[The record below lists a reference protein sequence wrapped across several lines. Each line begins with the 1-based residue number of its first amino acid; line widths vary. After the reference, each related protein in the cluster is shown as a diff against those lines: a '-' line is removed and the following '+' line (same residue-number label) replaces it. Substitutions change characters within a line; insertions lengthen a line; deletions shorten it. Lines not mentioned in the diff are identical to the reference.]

1 MTEISP
7 SPAPFAPDVLNLDA
21 GARRI
26 RLDGRNPAFFSQPN
40 AVYAALHAT
49 CPTFYWEEQ
58 RQWFFTGYDHVNAL
72 LRDRRFGRQI
82 LHIASREELGLPEP
96 CAHTQNFDLAERH
109 SLLEIEP
116 PEHTRLRTLVN
127 RAFVSRHVEKMTSE
141 IEDLANRLIDGFV
154 AEGETELLSTFADI
168 IPVTMIARMIGIP
181 EEMGPQLLKWSH
193 DYVGMYMFK
202 RSRADE
208 EAADRSAKEFADY
221 VKTVIAERR
230 QNPRDD
236 LLSHMIHTEH
246 KGQYLSDDELVST
259 TIVLLNAGH
268 EATVHQIGNSVRV
281 ILESGLDPAVM
292 FADAKATE
300 RTVEE
305 TLRICAPVHI
315 FQRWALEDV
324 EVDGVSLKRGDK
336 VSLILAAA
344 NLDPNKFS
352 DPLTFKPD
360 RNEGANL
367 SFGAGIHFC
376 IGAPLARLELNIV
389 LPLLFRRLAGLRIPR
404 PPVVKDVYHFHGLE
418 RLDLA
423 WG

>member
-1 MTEISP
+1 MNHLPFLSID
-7 SPAPFAPDVLNLDA
+7 PATRSVS
-21 GARRI
+21 
-26 RLDGRNPAFFSQPN
+26 LDGRDPAFYSDPN
-40 AVYAALHAT
+40 RAYAALHAA
-49 CPTFYWEEQ
+49 CPTFYWQEQ
-58 RQWFFTGYDHVNAL
+58 KLWFFTGYDRVNSL

-82 LHIASREELGLPEP
+82 LHIATREELGMPEP
-96 CAHTQNFDLAERH
+96 AAHTRHFDAAEAH
-109 SLLEIEP
+109 SLLELEP

-127 RAFVSRHVEKMTSE
+127 RAFVSRHVERMKPE
-141 IEDLANRLIDGFV
+141 IEDLANRLIDGFEKDGKV
-154 AEGETELLSTFADI
+154 ELLSAFADI

-208 EAADRSAKEFADY
+208 DAADRSAREFADY
-221 VKTVIAERR
+221 VRGMIADRR
-230 QNPRDD
+230 ANPRED

-246 KGQYLSDDELVST
+246 KGQLLTEDELIST

-281 ILESGLDPAVM
+281 ILESGLDPAAM
-292 FADAKATE
+292 FQDETATE

-315 FQRWALEDV
+315 FDRYCLEPA
-324 EVDGVSLKRGDK
+324 EIDGIAFKRGDK
-336 VSLILAAA
+336 VGMILAAA
-344 NLDPNKFS
+344 NLDPLKFA
-352 DPLTFKPD
+352 DPLRFKPERD
-360 RNEGANL
+360 EAPNL

-389 LPLLFRRLAGLRIPR
+389 LPLLFKRLPGLKLAGQPK
-404 PPVVKDVYHFHGLE
+404 VKDVYHFHGLE
-418 RLDLA
+418 RLDLS
-423 WG
+423 W

>member
-1 MTEISP
+1 MSTLPDFLHID
-7 SPAPFAPDVLNLDA
+7 PAS
-21 GARRI
+21 RRVS
-26 RLDGRNPAFFSQPN
+26 LDGRNPAFYGDPN
-40 AVYAALHAT
+40 RVYALLHEY

-58 RQWFFTGYDHVNAL
+58 KQWFFTGYDHVNAL

-82 LHIASREELGLPEP
+82 LHIATREELGLAEPEP
-96 CAHTQNFDLAERH
+96 HLAHFDLAERY
-109 SLLEIEP
+109 SLLELEP

-127 RAFVSRHVEKMTSE
+127 RAFVSRHIERLRPE
-141 IEDLANRLIDGFV
+141 IADLAERLIDGF
-154 AEGETELLSTFADI
+154 EKDGRTELLSSFADI

-181 EEMGPQLLKWSH
+181 DEMGPQLLKWSH

-202 RSRADE
+202 RTAEDE
-208 EAADRSAKEFADY
+208 HAADRSAKEFADY
-221 VKTVIAERR
+221 VKTLIAERR
-230 QNPRDD
+230 KAPRED
-236 LLSHMIHTEH
+236 LLSHMVHTEH

-281 ILESGLDPAVM
+281 ILDSGLAPADM
-292 FADAKATE
+292 FRDEATSE

-324 EVDGVSLKRGDK
+324 EIDGIPFRRGDK

-344 NLDPNKFS
+344 NLDPGKFT
-352 DPLTFKPD
+352 DPLIFKPD
-360 RNEGANL
+360 RQEAPNL

-376 IGAPLARLELNIV
+376 IGAPLARLELNTV
-389 LPLLFRRLAGLRIPR
+389 LPILFRRLPGLQIAETPR
-404 PPVVKDVYHFHGLE
+404 VKDVYHFHGLE
-418 RLDLA
+418 RLDLR
-423 WG
+423 W

>member
-1 MTEISP
+1 MTALPDFLRID
-7 SPAPFAPDVLNLDA
+7 PAT
-21 GARRI
+21 RRVS
-26 RLDGRNPAFFSQPN
+26 LDGRDPAFYSDPN
-40 AVYAALHAT
+40 RVYALLHEH

-58 RQWFFTGYDHVNAL
+58 RQWFFTGYDHVNGL

-82 LHIASREELGLPEP
+82 LHIASREALGLPAP
-96 CAHTQNFDLAERH
+96 QPHLQNFDLAERH

-127 RAFVSRHVEKMTSE
+127 RAFVSRHIERLRPEIAALAEK
-141 IEDLANRLIDGFV
+141 LIDGF
-154 AEGETELLSTFADI
+154 EKDGGTELLSSFADI

-181 EEMGPQLLKWSH
+181 DEMGPQLLAWSH
-193 DYVGMYMFK
+193 AYVGMYMFK
-202 RSRADE
+202 RTREDE
-208 EAADRSAKEFADY
+208 HAADRAAKEFADY
-221 VKTVIAERR
+221 VKGLVAERR
-230 QNPRDD
+230 RAPRED
-236 LLSHMIHTEH
+236 LLTHMIHTEH
-246 KGQYLSDDELVST
+246 RGQYLTDDELVST

-281 ILESGLDPAVM
+281 ILESGRKSGVAPADLFRDEAM
-292 FADAKATE
+292 TE

-324 EVDGVSLKRGDK
+324 EIGGLSFKRGDK

-344 NLDPNKFS
+344 NLDPKKFS
-352 DPLTFKPD
+352 DPLAFKPD
-360 RNEGANL
+360 RQEAPNL

-376 IGAPLARLELNIV
+376 IGAPLARLELNTV
-389 LPLLFRRLAGLRIPR
+389 LPILFKRLPGMRIARAPA
-404 PPVVKDVYHFHGLE
+404 VKDVYHFHGLE

-423 WG
+423 W

>member
-1 MTEISP
+1 MTHL
-7 SPAPFAPDVLNLDA
+7 PFLTIDTATRHVK
-21 GARRI
+21 
-26 RLDGRNPAFFSQPN
+26 LDGRDPAFYSDPN
-40 AVYAALHAT
+40 RVYAALHAA

-58 RQWFFTGYDHVNAL
+58 KQWFFTGYDHVNGL

-82 LHIASREELGLPEP
+82 LHIATREELGMPEP
-96 CAHTQNFDLAERH
+96 CPHTRHFDAAEAH
-109 SLLEIEP
+109 SLLELEP

-127 RAFVSRHVEKMTSE
+127 RAFVSRHVEKMKPE
-141 IEDLANRLIDGFV
+141 IEALANGLIDRFEKDGQ
-154 AEGETELLSTFADI
+154 TELLSTFADI

-208 EAADRSAKEFADY
+208 EAADRSAREFADY
-221 VKTVIAERR
+221 VRGMIAERR
-230 QNPRDD
+230 ANPRDD
-236 LLSHMIHTEH
+236 LLTHMIHTEH
-246 KGQYLSDDELVST
+246 KGQFLTEDELIST

-268 EATVHQIGNSVRV
+268 EATVHQIGNSVRI
-281 ILESGLDPAVM
+281 ILESGLSTTEM
-292 FADAKATE
+292 FRDEAATE

-315 FQRWALEDV
+315 FQRYCLEPA
-324 EVDGVSLKRGDK
+324 EIDGVSFKRGDK

-344 NLDPNKFS
+344 NLDPLKFS
-352 DPLTFKPD
+352 DPLTFRPE
-360 RNEGANL
+360 RNEAPNL

-389 LPLLFRRLAGLRIPR
+389 LPLLFRRLPGLKLAAQPK
-404 PPVVKDVYHFHGLE
+404 VKDVYHFHGLE
-418 RLDLA
+418 RLDLT
-423 WG
+423 W

>member
-1 MTEISP
+1 MKNV
-7 SPAPFAPDVLNLDA
+7 PDFLRIDAEKRVVSLDA
-21 GARRI
+21 
-26 RLDGRNPAFFSQPN
+26 RNPAFYSDPN
-40 AVYAALHAT
+40 AVYAALHAQ

-58 RQWFFTGYDHVNAL
+58 KQWFFTGYDYVNAL

-82 LHIASREELGLPEP
+82 LHVATREELGLPLPLE
-96 CAHTQNFDLAERH
+96 HVRHFDAAERH

-127 RAFVSRHVEKMTSE
+127 RAFVSRHVEKMKPE
-141 IEDLANRLIDGFV
+141 IEVLANGLIDRFEKDGK
-154 AEGETELLSTFADI
+154 TELLSSFADI

-193 DYVGMYMFK
+193 AYVGMYMFK
-202 RSRADE
+202 RTHEDE
-208 EAADRSAKEFADY
+208 LAADIAAKEFADY
-221 VKTVIAERR
+221 VRSVIAQRR
-230 QNPRDD
+230 AEPKDD

-246 KGQYLSDDELVST
+246 KGQYLTDDELIST

-281 ILESGLDPAVM
+281 ILESGSDPALL
-292 FADAKATE
+292 FQDEKSTE

-305 TLRICAPVHI
+305 TLRIGAPVHI
-315 FQRWALEDV
+315 FQRWALEPV
-324 EVDGVSLKRGDK
+324 EIDGVTFRRGDK

-344 NLDPNKFS
+344 NLDPQKFT

-360 RNEGANL
+360 RAEAPNL

-389 LPLLFRRLAGLRIPR
+389 LPLLFKRLPGLRIAE
-404 PPVVKDVYHFHGLE
+404 PPTVKDVYHFHGLE

-423 WG
+423 W

>member
-1 MTEISP
+1 MSSLSSFLRIDPETRRV
-7 SPAPFAPDVLNLDA
+7 FLDA
-21 GARRI
+21 G
-26 RLDGRNPAFFSQPN
+26 DPAFYSEPN
-40 AVYAALHAT
+40 RTYAALHAA
-49 CPTFYWEEQ
+49 CPTFYWVEQ
-58 RQWFFTGYDHVNAL
+58 RQWFCTGYDTVNAL

-82 LHIASREELGLPEP
+82 LHIATREELGMPEP
-96 CAHTQNFDLAERH
+96 LAHTRHFDAAEAH
-109 SLLEIEP
+109 SLLELEP

-127 RAFVSRHVEKMTSE
+127 RAFVSRHIEKMTPE
-141 IEDLANRLIDGFV
+141 IEALANSLIDGF
-154 AEGETELLSTFADI
+154 EKDGRTELLSAFADI

-208 EAADRSAKEFADY
+208 EAADRSAREFADY
-221 VKTVIAERR
+221 VRSMIAARR
-230 QNPRDD
+230 AEPRDD

-246 KGQYLSDDELVST
+246 KGQFLTEDELVST

-281 ILESGLDPAVM
+281 ILESGIEPATLFCDP
-292 FADAKATE
+292 KTTE

-315 FQRWALEDV
+315 FQRYCLEPA
-324 EVDGVSLKRGDK
+324 EVDGVSFKRGDK

-344 NLDPNKFS
+344 NLDPAKFT
-352 DPLTFKPD
+352 DPLTFRPD
-360 RNEGANL
+360 RDEGVNL

-376 IGAPLARLELNIV
+376 IGAPLARLELNLV
-389 LPLLFRRLAGLRIPR
+389 LPILFRRLPGLKLARR
-404 PPVVKDVYHFHGLE
+404 PTVKDVYHFHGLE
-418 RLDLA
+418 RLDLE
-423 WG
+423 W

>member
-1 MTEISP
+1 MTQTLSFLSID
-7 SPAPFAPDVLNLDA
+7 PATRRVSLDA
-21 GARRI
+21 R
-26 RLDGRNPAFFSQPN
+26 DPAFYSDPN
-40 AVYAALHAT
+40 RAYAALHAR

-58 RQWFFTGYDHVNAL
+58 KQWFFTGYDHVNAL

-82 LHIASREELGLPEP
+82 LHIATREEFGMPEP
-96 CAHTQNFDLAERH
+96 AAHTRHFDKAEEH

-127 RAFVSRHVEKMTSE
+127 RAFVSRHVEKMTPE
-141 IEDLANRLIDGFV
+141 IEDLANRLIDNFEKDGK
-154 AEGETELLSTFADI
+154 TELLSTFADI

-202 RSRADE
+202 RTRADE

-221 VKTVIAERR
+221 VRTVIAERR
-230 QNPRDD
+230 AEPRDD

-246 KGQYLSDDELVST
+246 KGQFLTEDELIST

-281 ILESGLDPAVM
+281 ILDSGIDPATL
-292 FADAKATE
+292 FADDKTTE

-315 FQRWALEDV
+315 FQRWCLEPC
-324 EVDGVSLKRGDK
+324 EIDGVSFQRGDK

-344 NLDPNKFS
+344 NLDPQKFPE
-352 DPLTFKPD
+352 PLTFKPARD
-360 RNEGANL
+360 EGANL

-376 IGAPLARLELNIV
+376 IGAPLARLELKIV
-389 LPLLFRRLAGLRIPR
+389 LPLLFKRLPGLKIAET
-404 PPVVKDVYHFHGLE
+404 PPVKDVYHFHGLE
-418 RLDLA
+418 RLDLS
-423 WG
+423 W

>member
-1 MTEISP
+1 MTQDAYFSID
-7 SPAPFAPDVLNLDA
+7 PATRRVSLDA
-21 GARRI
+21 R
-26 RLDGRNPAFFSQPN
+26 DPAFFSDPN
-40 AVYAALHAT
+40 RAYAAIHAA

-58 RQWFFTGYDHVNAL
+58 KQWFFTGYDHVNAL

-82 LHIASREELGLPEP
+82 LHVATREELGLPEP
-96 CAHTQNFDLAERH
+96 AAHTRHFDKAEEH

-127 RAFVSRHVEKMTSE
+127 RAFVSRHVEKMTGE
-141 IEDLANRLIDGFV
+141 IEELANRLIDGF
-154 AEGETELLSTFADI
+154 EKDSKTELLSTFADI

-202 RSRADE
+202 RTRADE

-221 VKTVIAERR
+221 VRSVIAERR
-230 QNPRDD
+230 AEPRDD

-246 KGQYLSDDELVST
+246 KGQFLTEDELIST

-281 ILESGLDPAVM
+281 ILDSGIDPATL
-292 FADAKATE
+292 FTDEKTTE

-315 FQRWALEDV
+315 FQRWCLEPC
-324 EVDGVSLKRGDK
+324 EIDGVSFKRGDK
-336 VSLILAAA
+336 VSMILAAA
-344 NLDPNKFS
+344 NLDPQKFTE
-352 DPLTFKPD
+352 PLTFKPGRD
-360 RNEGANL
+360 EGANL

-389 LPLLFRRLAGLRIPR
+389 LPLLFKRLPGLKIAETPQ
-404 PPVVKDVYHFHGLE
+404 VKDVYHFHGLE
-418 RLDLA
+418 RLDLT
-423 WG
+423 W

>member
-1 MTEISP
+1 MTQIAALSSP
-7 SPAPFAPDVLNLDA
+7 PALTDVLAID
-21 GARRI
+21 RRTRRV

-40 AVYAALHAT
+40 AVYAALHAE

-96 CAHTQNFDLAERH
+96 ADHTRHFDLAERH

-127 RAFVSRHVEKMTSE
+127 RAFVSRHVEKMTGE
-141 IEDLANRLIDGFV
+141 IEDLANRLIDGF
-154 AEGETELLSTFADI
+154 EKDGETELLSRFADI

-230 QNPRDD
+230 ENPRDD

-246 KGQYLSDDELVST
+246 KGQYLTDDELVST

-281 ILESGLDPAVM
+281 ILDSGLDPAAM

-344 NLDPNKFS
+344 NLDPQKFA

-389 LPLLFRRLAGLRIPR
+389 LPLLFRRLPGLRIAR
-404 PPVVKDVYHFHGLE
+404 PPVVKDVYHFHGLA

-423 WG
+423 W

>member
-1 MTEISP
+1 MTDLSFLSIDKAS
-7 SPAPFAPDVLNLDA
+7 
-21 GARRI
+21 RRVS
-26 RLDGRNPAFFSQPN
+26 LDGRNPAFYSDPN
-40 AVYAALHAT
+40 RVYAALHAE
-49 CPTFYWEEQ
+49 CPTFFWEEQ
-58 RQWFFTGYDHVNAL
+58 KQWFVTSYDTVNAL

-82 LHIASREELGLPEP
+82 LHIATREELGMPDP
-96 CAHTQNFDLAERH
+96 AAHTRHFDAAEAH
-109 SLLEIEP
+109 SLLELEP

-127 RAFVSRHVEKMTSE
+127 RAFVSRHVEKMKPE
-141 IEDLANRLIDGFV
+141 IEELANRLIDAFEKDGQ
-154 AEGETELLSTFADI
+154 TELLSTFADI

-202 RSRADE
+202 RTRADE
-208 EAADRSAKEFADY
+208 EAADRSAQEFADY
-221 VKTVIAERR
+221 VRSMIAERR
-230 QNPRDD
+230 ANPQDD

-246 KGQYLSDDELVST
+246 KGQYLTEDELIST

-281 ILESGLDPAVM
+281 ILESGLSPAEM
-292 FADAKATE
+292 FRDEKATE

-315 FQRWALEDV
+315 FQRYCLELA
-324 EVDGVSLKRGDK
+324 EIDGVSFKRGEK
-336 VSLILAAA
+336 VSMILAAA
-344 NLDPNKFS
+344 NLDPGKFT
-352 DPLTFKPD
+352 DPLTFRPERD
-360 RNEGANL
+360 EAPNL

-389 LPLLFRRLAGLRIPR
+389 LPLLFQRLPGMRIAA
-404 PPVVKDVYHFHGLE
+404 PPQVKDVYHFHGLE

-423 WG
+423 W

>member
-1 MTEISP
+1 MTAL
-7 SPAPFAPDVLNLDA
+7 PAFLHIDPAT
-21 GARRI
+21 RRVS
-26 RLDGRNPAFFSQPN
+26 LDGRNPAFYGDPN
-40 AVYAALHAT
+40 RVYALLHEH

-96 CAHTQNFDLAERH
+96 QPHLANFDLAERH

-116 PEHTRLRTLVN
+116 PEHTRLRTMVN
-127 RAFVSRHVEKMTSE
+127 RAFVSRNIERLRPE
-141 IEDLANRLIDGFV
+141 IADLAERLIDGFEK
-154 AEGETELLSTFADI
+154 EGGTELLSSFADI
-168 IPVTMIARMIGIP
+168 IPVTLIGRMIGIP
-181 EEMGPQLLKWSH
+181 DEMGPQLLSWSH
-193 DYVGMYMFK
+193 DYVGIYMFK
-202 RSRADE
+202 RTPEDE
-208 EAADRSAKEFADY
+208 LAADRAAKEFADY
-221 VKTVIAERR
+221 VKTLIAERR
-230 QNPRDD
+230 ATPRED

-246 KGQYLSDDELVST
+246 KGQNLTDDELVST

-281 ILESGLDPAVM
+281 ILESGILPAEM
-292 FADAKATE
+292 FGDEARTE

-324 EVDGVSLKRGDK
+324 EIDGVSLKRGDK

-344 NLDPNKFS
+344 NLDPLKFEE
-352 DPLTFKPD
+352 PLVFKPD
-360 RNEGANL
+360 RAEAPNL

-376 IGAPLARLELNIV
+376 IGAPLARLELNAV
-389 LPLLFRRLAGLRIPR
+389 LPILFRRLPGLRLTETPR
-404 PPVVKDVYHFHGLE
+404 VKDVYHFHGLE

-423 WG
+423 W

>member
-1 MTEISP
+1 MTQTSFLSID
-7 SPAPFAPDVLNLDA
+7 PATRRVSLDA
-21 GARRI
+21 R
-26 RLDGRNPAFFSQPN
+26 DPAFYGDPN
-40 AVYAALHAT
+40 RTYAALHAQ

-58 RQWFFTGYDHVNAL
+58 KQWFFTGYDHVNAL

-82 LHIASREELGLPEP
+82 LHIATREELGMPEP
-96 CAHTQNFDLAERH
+96 AEHTRHFDKAEEH

-127 RAFVSRHVEKMTSE
+127 RAFVSRHVEKMTPE
-141 IEDLANRLIDGFV
+141 IEALANRLIDDFEKDGR
-154 AEGETELLSTFADI
+154 TELLASFADI

-181 EEMGPQLLKWSH
+181 EDMGPQLLKWSH

-202 RSRADE
+202 RTRADE

-221 VKTVIAERR
+221 VREVIADRR
-230 QNPRDD
+230 AEPRDD

-246 KGQYLSDDELVST
+246 KGQFLTEDELIST

-281 ILESGLDPAVM
+281 ILESGIDPSTL
-292 FADAKATE
+292 FTDEKTTE

-315 FQRWALEDV
+315 FQRWCLEPC
-324 EVDGVSLKRGDK
+324 EIDGVSFKRGDK

-344 NLDPNKFS
+344 NLDPQKFP
-352 DPLTFKPD
+352 DPLTFKPGRD
-360 RNEGANL
+360 EGANL

-389 LPLLFRRLAGLRIPR
+389 LPLLFKRLPGLKIAETPT
-404 PPVVKDVYHFHGLE
+404 VKDVYHFHGLE
-418 RLDLA
+418 QLDLT
-423 WG
+423 W

>member
-1 MTEISP
+1 MSEL
-7 SPAPFAPDVLNLDA
+7 PFLSIDRATREVRLDA
-21 GARRI
+21 R
-26 RLDGRNPAFFSQPN
+26 DPAFYCNPN
-40 AVYAALHAT
+40 RAYAALHSA
-49 CPTFYWEEQ
+49 CPTFYWKEQ
-58 RQWFFTGYDHVNAL
+58 RQWFFTSYDHVNAL
-72 LRDRRFGRQI
+72 LRDRRFGRQV
-82 LHIASREELGLPEP
+82 LHVATRDQLGLPTP
-96 CAHTQNFDLAERH
+96 AAHTAHFDKAEEH

-116 PEHTRLRTLVN
+116 PEHTRLRTLIN
-127 RAFVSRHVEKMTSE
+127 RAFVSRHVEKMKPE
-141 IEDLANRLIDGFV
+141 IEELANRLIDGF
-154 AEGETELLSTFADI
+154 GKNGTELLSTFADI

-202 RSRADE
+202 RTRADE

-221 VKTVIAERR
+221 VRKVIAERR
-230 QNPRDD
+230 ALPRDD

-246 KGQYLSDDELVST
+246 KGQFLTEDELVST

-268 EATVHQIGNSVRV
+268 EATVHQIGNSVRI
-281 ILESGLDPAVM
+281 ILESGLDPAVL
-292 FADAKATE
+292 FADESTTE

-305 TLRICAPVHI
+305 TLRLCAPVHI
-315 FQRWALEDV
+315 FERWCLEPV
-324 EVDGVSLKRGDK
+324 EIDGIRFQLGDK
-336 VSLILAAA
+336 VGLILAAA
-344 NLDPNKFS
+344 NLDPLKFS

-389 LPLLFRRLAGLRIPR
+389 LPLLFRRLPNLRIVAA
-404 PPVVKDVYHFHGLE
+404 PVVKDVYHFHGLE

-423 WG
+423 W

>member
-1 MTEISP
+1 MSSLSSFLRIDPETRRV
-7 SPAPFAPDVLNLDA
+7 FLDA
-21 GARRI
+21 R
-26 RLDGRNPAFFSQPN
+26 DPAFYSEPN
-40 AVYAALHAT
+40 RTYAALHAA
-49 CPTFYWEEQ
+49 CPTFYWVEQ
-58 RQWFFTGYDHVNAL
+58 RQWFCTGYDTVNAL

-82 LHIASREELGLPEP
+82 LHIATREELGMPEP
-96 CAHTQNFDLAERH
+96 LAHTRHFDAAEAH
-109 SLLEIEP
+109 SLLELEP

-127 RAFVSRHVEKMTSE
+127 RAFVSRHIEKMTPE
-141 IEDLANRLIDGFV
+141 IEALANSLIDGF
-154 AEGETELLSTFADI
+154 EKNGKTELLTSFADI

-208 EAADRSAKEFADY
+208 EAADRSAREFADY
-221 VKTVIAERR
+221 VRSMIAGRR
-230 QNPRDD
+230 AEPRDD

-246 KGQYLSDDELVST
+246 KGQFLTEDELVST

-281 ILESGLDPAVM
+281 ILESGIEPATLFCDP
-292 FADAKATE
+292 KTTE

-315 FQRWALEDV
+315 FQRYCLEPA
-324 EVDGVSLKRGDK
+324 EVDGVSFKRGDK

-344 NLDPNKFS
+344 NLDPAKFT
-352 DPLTFKPD
+352 DPLTFRPD
-360 RNEGANL
+360 RDEGVNL

-376 IGAPLARLELNIV
+376 IGAPLARLELNLV
-389 LPLLFRRLAGLRIPR
+389 LPILFRRLPGLKLARR
-404 PPVVKDVYHFHGLE
+404 PTVKDVYHFHGLE
-418 RLDLA
+418 RLDLE
-423 WG
+423 W

>member
-1 MTEISP
+1 MTAFP
-7 SPAPFAPDVLNLDA
+7 SFLRIEPATRRVSLDA
-21 GARRI
+21 
-26 RLDGRNPAFFSQPN
+26 RNSAFYGDPN
-40 AVYAALHAT
+40 RFYAALHEH

-58 RQWFFTGYDHVNAL
+58 KQWFFTGYDHVNAL

-82 LHIASREELGLPEP
+82 LHIANREELGLPEP
-96 CAHTQNFDLAERH
+96 QPHLTNFDLAERH
-109 SLLEIEP
+109 SLLELEP

-127 RAFVSRHVEKMTSE
+127 RAFVSRHIERLRPE
-141 IEDLANRLIDGFV
+141 IADLAEDLVDRFEKDGR
-154 AEGETELLSTFADI
+154 TELLSSFADI

-181 EEMGPQLLKWSH
+181 DEMGPQLLKWSH

-202 RSRADE
+202 RSREDE
-208 EAADRSAKEFADY
+208 LAADRSAREFADY
-221 VKTVIAERR
+221 VKMLIAKRR
-230 QNPRDD
+230 TAPRED

-246 KGQYLSDDELVST
+246 KGQFLTDDELVST

-281 ILESGLDPAVM
+281 ILESGLSIADM
-292 FADAKATE
+292 FCDEAATE

-324 EVDGVSLKRGDK
+324 EIDGVSLRRGDK

-344 NLDPNKFS
+344 NLDPQKFS
-352 DPLTFKPD
+352 DPLVFKPE
-360 RNEGANL
+360 RQEAPNL

-376 IGAPLARLELNIV
+376 IGAPLARLELNLV
-389 LPLLFRRLAGLRIPR
+389 LPILFRRLPSLRIAETPR
-404 PPVVKDVYHFHGLE
+404 VKDVYHFHGLE
-418 RLDLA
+418 RLDLV
-423 WG
+423 W

>member
-1 MTEISP
+1 MTQTSFLSID
-7 SPAPFAPDVLNLDA
+7 PATRRVSLDA
-21 GARRI
+21 R
-26 RLDGRNPAFFSQPN
+26 DPAFYGDPN
-40 AVYAALHAT
+40 RAYAALHAQ

-58 RQWFFTGYDHVNAL
+58 KQWFFTGYDHVNAL

-82 LHIASREELGLPEP
+82 LHIATREELGLPEP
-96 CAHTQNFDLAERH
+96 VEHTRHFDKAEEH

-127 RAFVSRHVEKMTSE
+127 RAFVSRHVEKMTPE
-141 IEDLANRLIDGFV
+141 IEALANRLIDDFEKDGK
-154 AEGETELLSTFADI
+154 TELLASFADI

-202 RSRADE
+202 RTRADE

-221 VKTVIAERR
+221 VREVIAERR
-230 QNPRDD
+230 AEPRDD

-246 KGQYLSDDELVST
+246 KGQFLTEDELIST

-281 ILESGLDPAVM
+281 ILESGIDPATL
-292 FADAKATE
+292 FIDEKTTE

-315 FQRWALEDV
+315 FQRWCLEPCEIDDV
-324 EVDGVSLKRGDK
+324 SFKRGDK

-344 NLDPNKFS
+344 NLDPQKFP
-352 DPLTFKPD
+352 DPLTFKPGRD
-360 RNEGANL
+360 EGANL

-389 LPLLFRRLAGLRIPR
+389 LPLLFKRLPGLKIAETPT
-404 PPVVKDVYHFHGLE
+404 VKDVYHFHGLE
-418 RLDLA
+418 RLDLT
-423 WG
+423 W